1 MSRKKWLVSAVDK
14 ELAFDLAEESDI
26 DPFAA
31 LLLVSRGMTDE
42 DEIAEFFS
50 DSVSLISPYEIK
62 DMDKAV
68 ARIQKA
74 IDGKEKIAVY
84 GDYDADGVTATA
96 LLHRFFTREGVD
108 VITYIPDRNTEG
120 YGLNKKAIEKL
131 YNMGVKLIV
140 TVDNGIS
147 AIEEAE
153 YIYSLGMELV
163 VTDHHKGS
171 LSEPRA
177 EAIVDPHR
185 VSCPSSYKSWAGV
198 GVAFKLVCALSDEDD
213 ETMLRNYS
221 DLVTVGTIGDIVSLT
236 GENRLIVKHGLR
248 QLNKDTC
255 LGLSRLK
262 KASGYEEKQ
271 LTATS
276 VAFSLVPRLNSV
288 GRMNLAKN
296 ALELL
301 VSNDSERVEEICRN
315 VDFSNSQRQ
324 EIEKQITLQAQ
335 KQIEENPSMLFDRVL
350 VFSGKDWHGG
360 VIGIVASRLVSKYGK
375 PCIVITE
382 EGEEAKGSGR
392 SIEGF
397 SLYDAICSASH
408 LLTHY
413 GGHVLA
419 AGFGLHSDKI
429 EQFRKTVNDYAKT
442 VEMPFPVIEIDCRLK
457 PELISSDILPVISSL
472 EPFGAGNPQPLF
484 GLFGMTLVSV
494 SSLSGGKHQRL
505 TLRKGDTT
513 VTALYFNVS
522 DSEFP
527 YKAGDVLDLAVR
539 LERNEYMGQVRV
551 SIYVKDIRMSGTDD
565 DKYLRSVRLYE
576 KIRRGEKISLSAVK
590 QVFPERQIV
599 ADVYRFIR
607 SVGQWTYDT
616 DVLAYRLG
624 GDGSNICSVLLAVD
638 VLTEL
643 GIFKKEND
651 SIILADTA
659 AKVNLED
666 SQILK
671 GLADYIER
679 GEEND

>member
-42 DEIAEFFS
+42 EEIAEFFS
-50 DSVSLISPYEIK
+50 DSTALISPYEIR

-68 ARIQKA
+68 MRIRQA
-74 IDGKEKIAVY
+74 MESGEKIAVY

-96 LLHRFFTREGVD
+96 LLHRFFTSEGID
-108 VITYIPDRNTEG
+108 IITYIPDRNTEG

-131 YNMGVKLIV
+131 YDMGVKLII

-153 YIYSLGMELV
+153 YIYGLGMELV

-171 LSEPRA
+171 MLIPRA
-177 EAIVDPHR
+177 EAVVDPHR
-185 VSCPSSYKSWAGV
+185 IDCPSSYKSWAGV
-198 GVAFKLVCALSDEDD
+198 GVAFKLVSALSLKDD
-213 ETMLRNYS
+213 ETMLECYS
-221 DLVTVGTIGDIVSLT
+221 DLVTIGTIGDIVSLT

-248 QLNKDTC
+248 QINRNPSQ
-255 LGLSRLK
+255 GIAELK
-262 KASGYEEKQ
+262 KTSGYQDKP
-271 LTATS
+271 LNATS

-288 GRMNLAKN
+288 GRMNKAQT

-301 VSNDSERVEEICRN
+301 ISEDEERISEICCE
-315 VDFSNSQRQ
+315 VDMSNTHRQ
-324 EIEKQITLQAQ
+324 ETEKLIVQQAQ
-335 KQIEENPSMLFDRVL
+335 KQIDDNPSMLYDRVL
-350 VFSGKDWHGG
+350 VFSGKGWHAG

-375 PCIVITE
+375 PVIVISDD
-382 EGEEAKGSGR
+382 GQQAKGSGR

-419 AGFGLHSDKI
+419 AGFGLDSDKI
-429 EQFRKTVNDYAKT
+429 EEFRRTVNDYART

-457 PELISSDILPVISSL
+457 PELISADILPVISSL
-472 EPFGAGNPQPLF
+472 EPFGAGNPQPIF
-484 GLFGMTLVSV
+484 GLFGMTLMAVNSI
-494 SSLSGGKHQRL
+494 SSGKHQRL

-513 VTALYFNVS
+513 VTAMLFNVS
-522 DSEFP
+522 DSEFA
-527 YKAGDVLDLAVR
+527 YKAGDVVDLAVR
-539 LERNEYMGQVRV
+539 LEKNEYMGQVRI
-551 SIYVKDIRMSGTDD
+551 SIYVREMRMSGTDD

-576 KIRRGEKISLSAVK
+576 KIKRQEKISASTAK
-590 QVFPERQIV
+590 EICPDRQLI
-599 ADVYRFIR
+599 ADVYRLIR
-607 SVGQWTYDT
+607 AQGVWSFDT

-643 GIFKKEND
+643 GIFKREND
-651 SIILADTA
+651 SIILADTSV
-659 AKVNLED
+659 KVNLED
-666 SQILK
+666 SKL
-671 GLADYIER
+671 LRRLSEYIER